1 MSLARHALERLT
13 RPWLAAVAA
22 TAALAVLMLVP
33 NPLPERYQA
42 FVNFLHVPTFALLG
56 LIWRHSFSR
65 AGLGP
70 WAADAATLGV
80 LLALAAGSEGLQQ
93 FIPGRYADLADALR
107 DLVGAVVALILARII
122 PVVDTRSAQTRQPR

>member
-1 MSLARHALERLT
+1 MSLARAALERLT
-13 RPWLAAVAA
+13 RPWH
-22 TAALAVLMLVP
+22 AALAATVALALLMLLP
-33 NPLPERYQA
+33 NPLPDRYQTLI
-42 FVNFLHVPTFALLG
+42 NLLHVPTFALLG

-70 WAADAATLGV
+70 WTADAATLGV

-93 FIPGRYADLADALR
+93 FIPGRYADLADAWR
-107 DLVGAVVALILARII
+107 DLIGAAIALILARII